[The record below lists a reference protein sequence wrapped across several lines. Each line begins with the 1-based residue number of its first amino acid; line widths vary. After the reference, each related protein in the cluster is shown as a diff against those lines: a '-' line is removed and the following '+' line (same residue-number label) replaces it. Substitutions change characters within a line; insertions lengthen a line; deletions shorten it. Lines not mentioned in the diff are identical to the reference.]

1 MVDFRLRGEAGVM
14 AGLRNIVRK
23 KNGGKGAS
31 SRGFVGRIDFIAF
44 CVGDSTQVG
53 YSLGY
58 GGSYPPPIPGF
69 PSASS
74 FYTFFRCSQWYRYF

>member
-1 MVDFRLRGEAGVM
+1 M

-44 CVGDSTQVG
+44 CVGDSTQLG

-58 GGSYPPPIPGF
+58 GGSYPPPIPGLLGDSNLSLIF
-69 PSASS
+69 VTVRLITPL
-74 FYTFFRCSQWYRYF
+74 F